1 MDIIIISSVLVIE
14 GGNQASLAVFV
25 YYIYSEF
32 ANASTKLSAKQPYLD
47 IMTYFLQVTVVISKV
62 IGEFYMFL
70 HADNLNLSGGKILCI
85 Y

>member
-1 MDIIIISSVLVIE
+1 MHQL
-14 GGNQASLAVFV
+14 
-25 YYIYSEF
+25 
-32 ANASTKLSAKQPYLD
+32 TKLSAKQPYLD